1 MTDVVGSVTTA
12 VESLFNT
19 NEEGKTTPRKM
30 TFDKDARSMENGGTY
45 PNYWSHKTRSGH
57 NFIMDDSEGNET
69 VTIQHRSGSALQFR
83 PDGGVSMTTHNG
95 KYEVVFG
102 EDRVTVT
109 GARDI
114 TVKGDAS
121 MRVYGNHNV
130 TVHGDHNMTVLGDHN
145 VTAKNMNY
153 SVRGN
158 IDTEAKNI
166 NTRVEGS
173 GTFGFGGALS
183 MVGKDGVSMGSTGQ
197 NVHIFAG
204 KSIKKK
210 AGKDIVREAGGT
222 HYSKQSKKVT
232 AVFELTGGPVTPQGR
247 RYGAGAGS
255 SSSATPTYQ
264 KTIDGTTGKVN
275 VKHQDDFTHTITGR
289 GSHTTKVKGS
299 GSINKE
305 ATTGDVSVKA
315 PAGTHGIVAQN
326 HRVNATQNIEAIA
339 AAALNMSTSGSAV
352 FRGLQTSLGG
362 TGLTNLVGTGGL
374 NIDALG
380 GLLNLNGGLGQIGSL
395 LGLAQMVFDFIDAE
409 DAPTEP
415 TVTNQ
420 AANQPQEEPDAT
432 GEINSWQ

>member
-1 MTDVVGSVTTA
+1 MTDVTGSVSTMGG
-12 VESLFNT
+12 SGGDSNPNQDGKNT
-19 NEEGKTTPRKM
+19 PKS
-30 TFDKDARSMENGGTY
+30 FDVMKDARNCEQAGQY

-57 NFIMDDSEGNET
+57 NFIMDDSEGCET
-69 VTIQHRSGSALQFR
+69 VTLQHRSGTAIQMR
-83 PDGGVSMTTHNG
+83 EDGGLLMTTHNG

-102 EDRVTVT
+102 ENRVTIS
-109 GARDI
+109 GAHDV
-114 TVKGDAS
+114 TVKGDTS

-173 GTFGFGGALS
+173 GTYGHGGGVS
-183 MVGKDGVSMGSTGQ
+183 MVGKDGVSLGSTGQ

-222 HYSKQSKKVT
+222 HHSTQSKKVT
-232 AVFELTGGPVTPQGR
+232 KVVASVSLAPQVR
-247 RYGAGAGS
+247 RFGAGAPAGS
-255 SSSATPTYQ
+255 STPTYQ
-264 KTIDGTTGKVN
+264 KTIDGSSGKVQI
-275 VKHQDDFTHTITGR
+275 KQKTGDFVHTLQTGN
-289 GSHTTKVKGS
+289 HTTKLKTGTHGV
-299 GSINKE
+299 E
-305 ATTGDVSVKA
+305 ATSGDVSVKA

-339 AAALNMSTSGSAV
+339 SAALNMSTSGSAV

-395 LGLAQMVFDFIDAE
+395 LGLAQMVFDFMDAE
-409 DAPTEP
+409 DAPSEP
-415 TVTNQ
+415 TVTNKS
-420 AANQPQEEPDAT
+420 ANQPQEEPDAT